1 MNGKTDHIKISKGNT
16 KIKQELLQSE
26 EWYAIWHKTKHQQK
40 SWLYES
46 VFVFS
51 DKSKNGELLRFSNVN
66 PATSSSMF
74 CKTLRVEG
82 E

>member
-51 DKSKNGELLRFSNVN
+51 DKSKNGWTFKVFKRESCNFITYVL
-66 PATSSSMF
+66 
-74 CKTLRVEG
+74 
-82 E
+82 